1 MRVEAVGKAPRVVA
15 AQPPALGRCPD
26 VARVHDGK
34 GRAGRQIMVR
44 KALGDQSLFQ
54 TLVLH
59 VAECT
64 TNVEELHAM
73 RVRISDQGL
82 LDLTHLELDE
92 LVAFG

>member
-1 MRVEAVGKAPRVVA
+1 
-15 AQPPALGRCPD
+15 
-26 VARVHDGK
+26 
-34 GRAGRQIMVR
+34 MVR
-44 KALGDQSLFQ
+44 KALGDQSLFK